1 MIMNLMKPGNGR
13 GKNETEDEEVWVMEE
28 EEGARRLI
36 RIEHKLF
43 VPWLAPRC
51 QQASPP
57 HNLTHQM
64 MMSAVISYDQHR
76 QFSSHCPIIVAVF
89 PTLPLPWLKLPE
101 GWDGQGSL
109 PMAIMATEDGHRR
122 PSPSSMAASRWN
134 PLNSWE
140 GQLSYSC
147 SSVLVLSMTLINSL
161 KRPRPL
167 AVQVLMTI

>member
-1 MIMNLMKPGNGR
+1 ME
-13 GKNETEDEEVWVMEE
+13 KNETEDEEVWVMEE

-89 PTLPLPWLKLPE
+89 PTLPLDPLAEIARGL
-101 GWDGQGSL
+101 GWAR
-109 PMAIMATEDGHRR
+109 AIADGHD
-122 PSPSSMAASRWN
+122 
-134 PLNSWE
+134 
-140 GQLSYSC
+140 GH
-147 SSVLVLSMTLINSL
+147 
-161 KRPRPL
+161 
-167 AVQVLMTI
+167 

>member
-1 MIMNLMKPGNGR
+1 MNMEMMEPGDGR
-13 GKNETEDEEVWVMEE
+13 GKHEKENVDSQRCGWW
-28 EEGARRLI
+28 RRRRAQGGLSGSSTSSSC
-36 RIEHKLF
+36 
-43 VPWLAPRC
+43 PGTQMP
-51 QQASPP
+51 ASPP

-64 MMSAVISYDQHR
+64 MMSVAISCDQHC

-89 PTLPLPWLKLPE
+89 STLPLPWLELPE
-101 GWDGQGSL
+101 GWDGQGPL